1 VSTVARD
8 AARLREGNIALN
20 DLIAPPVPLPKPRS
34 HVPPACRK
42 ILHFAKNCPREKFCL
57 SPEIGTYAEHIVGF
71 VAGGWMMRLAREGQ
85 RKNTCPRK
93 LSARAMTARVAV
105 WRRVSLSRLGASRG
119 ASELEHRVTTPLR
132 QHGRRCPPRPGI
144 RIRPRARSSTP
155 SLRCASSV
163 HNLLKCINCGVGSTL
178 SDDRVLSTAY
188 LRINCGLS

>member
-1 VSTVARD
+1 MSTVARD
-8 AARLREGNIALN
+8 AARLREGHIALN

-42 ILHFAKNCPREKFCL
+42 ILHFAKIVHAKKFRL

-119 ASELEHRVTTPLR
+119 ASELEHRVPTPLR
-132 QHGRRCPPRPGI
+132 QHGRCCRAPGI